1 MVANEG
7 GYYAQ
12 IGISSWGIGCA
23 DPDFPGVYAR
33 VTENLDFI
41 KRNMG
46 GKTCDPPETA
56 TTTEPSLEPVTM
68 ITTESVTMTSSS
80 GM

>member
-12 IGISSWGIGCA
+12 IGIISWGFGCA

-33 VTENLDFI
+33 VTENLDFVKKNI
-41 KRNMG
+41 G
-46 GKTCDPPETA
+46 GKTCDPP
-56 TTTEPSLEPVTM
+56 VQF
-68 ITTESVTMTSSS
+68 
-80 GM
+80 

>member
-12 IGISSWGIGCA
+12 IGIISWGFGCA

-41 KRNMG
+41 KNFYASR
-46 GKTCDPPETA
+46 KLAHKIYFT
-56 TTTEPSLEPVTM
+56 
-68 ITTESVTMTSSS
+68 
-80 GM
+80 